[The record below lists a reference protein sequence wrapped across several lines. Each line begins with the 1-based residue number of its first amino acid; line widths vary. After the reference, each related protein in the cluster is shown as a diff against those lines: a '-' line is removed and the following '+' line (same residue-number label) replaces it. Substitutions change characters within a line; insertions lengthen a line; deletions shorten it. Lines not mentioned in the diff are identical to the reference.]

1 MNVTKFTLIEAD
13 KYISVNGQGIW
24 FTDED
29 WPFADIEHLWA
40 IQWKDDGTPEGI
52 GEIEYDS
59 SDRLNDPAC
68 RNHIDKYVKHW
79 QDKFET
85 AEAERVSKE
94 KQLEKDAFSWAEAM
108 QELETQME
116 EMQQRHQETLDAVN
130 WEDQQ
135 VQKRL
140 QDQMD
145 EMQQRH
151 EENLSE
157 LERDREITM
166 AEVDEMKMLND
177 VNLSEIESDYQ
188 KDLANMAEDHEV
200 QMENVQKTIEETH
213 NQFFYAQDSVE
224 NSLGELSKE
233 GAFDQQEFQNVT
245 VFDANLDGSLFDDA
259 IIEEVEGESIES
271 IGAALEDDVDK
282 ILGVEENVDVDSE
295 DFAKSQLEVD
305 LSILDNEF
313 NLEMMFDDTPD
324 EQIVD
329 EIEKLIDDTDDS
341 PEVPD
346 ASVPDK

>member
-13 KYISVNGQGIW
+13 KYIAINDQGIW

-40 IQWKDDGTPEGI
+40 IQWKDDGTPEGA

-59 SDRLNDPAC
+59 SDRQNDPAC
-68 RNHIDKYVKHW
+68 RQHIDKYVKHW

-85 AEAERVSKE
+85 VEAERIAAEKE
-94 KQLEKDAFSWAEAM
+94 QEKNAFSWAEAM

-116 EMQQRHQETLDAVN
+116 EMQKRHQETLDAVN

-151 EENLSE
+151 EENLAE

-166 AEVDEMKMLND
+166 AEVSEMRMLHD
-177 VNLSEIESDYQ
+177 VNLSEVESDYQ
-188 KDLANMAEDHEV
+188 KDLANMAEDHEA
-200 QMENVQKTIEETH
+200 QMESVQRTIEETH
-213 NQFFYAQDSVE
+213 DAFFYAQDSVE
-224 NSLGELSKE
+224 NSLGEMSTE
-233 GAFDQQEFQNVT
+233 GAFDQTEFENVT

-259 IIEEVEGESIES
+259 VIEEVDGEDINSVSSSLEG
-271 IGAALEDDVDK
+271 DVDE
-282 ILGVEENVDVDSE
+282 ILHIDDEEDE
-295 DFAKSQLEVD
+295 ERSQLEVD
-305 LSILDNEF
+305 LSILDSEF

-324 EQIVD
+324 EQVVD
-329 EIEKLIDDTDDS
+329 EIEKLIDDTDNSDDS
-341 PEVPD
+341 EVPD
-346 ASVPDK
+346 AEVPDK